1 MDEVPQA
8 EEGTRM
14 SDTVIVGLLS
24 LAGTLAGTIVGVIAS
39 SSLTRYRIKQ
49 LEQKVSKHNTLVER
63 MYKIEGRVDTLEQLK
78 KGGTA

>member
-1 MDEVPQA
+1 
-8 EEGTRM
+8 M

-24 LAGTLAGTIVGVIAS
+24 LAGTVTGTVIGVIAS

>member
-1 MDEVPQA
+1 
-8 EEGTRM
+8 M

-49 LEQKVSKHNTLVER
+49 LEQKVGKHNTLIER

>member
-1 MDEVPQA
+1 
-8 EEGTRM
+8 M

-24 LAGTLAGTIVGVIAS
+24 LVGTVAGTAIGVIAS

>member
-1 MDEVPQA
+1 
-8 EEGTRM
+8 M

-24 LAGTLAGTIVGVIAS
+24 LVGTVAGTVIGVIAS